1 MRSTRTVRR
10 AVGTA
15 AVALTALLTL
25 TGCFLDTPPPK
36 ASVASMDELTTGLER
51 LPHVASVHGE
61 LRQVDFKDHPD
72 DWLAE
77 VTVRADSADL
87 AVAAAVRDRA
97 RDAVT
102 GARLVLTLEVPR
114 GTGRASV
121 RVDPT
126 DPAVVAAAD
135 RLRRVDIVRSVELST
150 RQDLVRV
157 RDGASWTTAAAAV
170 RPFLGTRDV
179 VLADGHGTVEVDATR
194 PGPAL
199 LRVLDSG
206 VVDEPSLSLGPT
218 FAAVAA
224 GPPGWTDRSSLSAEV
239 DDPAALAALLAGTA
253 DEAAD
258 AHLAPRTR
266 FVLWQRGTGAS
277 ARGEEDGYL
286 GLPLDAAAPDDLTPP
301 GSAAPH
307 DRADGS
313 DDGGSGG
320 GAGGGAGGGGGGGG
334 AGGVPSPAWTAA
346 PVPAQ
351 TAAVRAFLEAAAR
364 TTGVATEVS
373 TTVEPC
379 APTGTDDQ
387 TGTRAVASAVVPVFT
402 RYDDAQEPFDAVV
415 GQWRAEGF
423 RAGGSAMGRDSW
435 TAPSPGTEGV
445 ATASIRGTAEGLS
458 LDARSACVG

>member
-206 VVDEPSLSLGPT
+206 VVDEPSLSIGPT

-313 DDGGSGG
+313 DDGGSGD
-320 GAGGGAGGGGGGGG
+320 GGGGGGG

-379 APTGTDDQ
+379 APEGNDDQ
-387 TGTRAVASAVVPVFT
+387 TGTQAVASAVVPVFT

-435 TAPSPGTEGV
+435 TAPPPGPEGV

>member
-51 LPHVASVHGE
+51 LPHVAAVHGE
-61 LRQVDFKDHPD
+61 LRQVDPKDHPD

-135 RLRRVDIVRSVELST
+135 RLRRVDVVRSVELST

-206 VVDEPSLSLGPT
+206 VVDEPSLSIGPT

-307 DRADGS
+307 GGADGS
-313 DDGGSGG
+313 DGSGS
-320 GAGGGAGGGGGGGG
+320 GGGAGGGGGGGG

-435 TAPSPGTEGV
+435 TAPPPGPEGV
-445 ATASIRGTAEGLS
+445 ASASIRGTAEGLS